1 MILQPTSA
9 FRESPVPC
17 QSRFHRNAL
26 RWCSAIR
33 FALRSV
39 RANYAKVLLDD
50 SGGRA
55 FDYGVPETLNA
66 VVGSRVRVPVRMR
79 TLLGTIIALSET
91 TEADGVRMISELVGD
106 EPALSPGLIGLAQWM
121 ADYYCCPLEAAMKTV
136 LPNVIR
142 KAEIGHKVRLFARL
156 AREVS
161 DEELAELEKKAP
173 KQSDVISVLREA
185 GKPIAVAELCEQCG
199 VAHQTVQTMA
209 KKGWLVVEPETVER
223 DPFGKE
229 QFVSSGKLELNE
241 EQRTVFARVAAA
253 IDRSTAET
261 AVLRPF
267 LLHGVTGSGKTEI
280 YLQGIDRALELGLG
294 AILLVPEI
302 SLTPQTVERFKS
314 RFAATNHEVA
324 VLHSHLSEGERHDE
338 WHRIRSGKARIVIGA
353 RSAIFAPVEKLGI
366 IIVDEEHENTYKQ
379 EEMPRYHGRDLAVL
393 RGHLEKCVVVLGS
406 ATPSL
411 ESAYNARTGKY
422 ELLQL
427 TMRVDDQKM
436 PFIRIVDMRLEAK
449 KSSPIISDPLAK
461 AITSRLEKKE
471 QVILFLNRR
480 GFSTTLLCNK
490 CGYVAECPNCSVSLT
505 FHRAQNRIVCHMCGH
520 LAVAPTKCPD
530 CKDPGIKYS
539 GTGTEKVEDTV
550 QKFFP
555 TAVVKR
561 MDADVM
567 QKKESYREALG
578 AFRAGKIDILVGTQ
592 MIAKGLHFPNVTLV
606 GIINADMGLHLPD
619 FRASE
624 RTFQL
629 LTQVA
634 GRAGRGDVSGEV
646 VVQSYTPFH
655 PAIQFARH
663 HDFAGFYEQEIEWR
677 EKMVQPPFT
686 HFVLITVRSP
696 HEERAKLSIETLHRR
711 LKEVLPPGVTLGEPS
726 AAPLEKSHG
735 NFRFHLAL
743 RSRAVLK
750 LSRAIRAV
758 LDKNP
763 LPEDVFAVVDV
774 DAHQLM

>member
-1 MILQPTSA
+1 MG
-9 FRESPVPC
+9 
-17 QSRFHRNAL
+17 
-26 RWCSAIR
+26 
-33 FALRSV
+33 
-39 RANYAKVLLDD
+39 ANYAKVLLDD

-55 FDYGVPETLNA
+55 FDYGVPEGLAA

-121 ADYYCCPLEAAMKTV
+121 ANYYCCPLEAAMKTV

-142 KAEIGHKVRLFARL
+142 KAEVGHKVRLFAQL

-173 KQSDVISVLREA
+173 KQSDVVSVLRQA
-185 GKPIAVAELCEQCG
+185 AKPIAVAELCEQCG

-229 QFVSSGKLELNE
+229 QFVSSGKLELND

-253 IDRSTAET
+253 IDGSVDAMK
-261 AVLRPF
+261 PF

-280 YLQGIDRALELGLG
+280 YLQGIDRALELGMG

-411 ESAYNARTGKY
+411 ESAYNAHIGKY

-726 AAPLEKSHG
+726 PAPLEKSHG
-735 NFRFHLAL
+735 NFRFHLSL